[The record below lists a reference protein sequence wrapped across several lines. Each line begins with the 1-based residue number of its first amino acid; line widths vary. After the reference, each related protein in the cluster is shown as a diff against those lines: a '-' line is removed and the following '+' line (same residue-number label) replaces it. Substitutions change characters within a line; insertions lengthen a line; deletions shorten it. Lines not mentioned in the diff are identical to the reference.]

1 MVSAAGFLALMLAL
15 PAGAQ
20 SALEQLKAMSP
31 NLDLMVPAS
40 IMGTVVEPAHAA
52 ASTRGR
58 HRAVQPGLYNNA
70 DGSPI
75 IPFINQAQAT
85 LDIEIYQMDD
95 HAVRNAIRDALR
107 RGVRVRIIKE
117 PDPVG
122 GACKVFAKTQTPG
135 VSADPLEAAD
145 CADQQMLVRQVNKAG
160 GRYIP
165 FNKAGLCAANQSCLE
180 HGKIAISDGGAAL
193 MSTGNFDPSNLCDRA
208 ENPQHCNRDYT
219 LVLQDADVVGTLEAI
234 FTKDLAGVSYDLS
247 SLISP
252 AAAAK
257 LTVGPL
263 ALQPLLAFIRSAQT
277 SILMEGQYLKEPHIN
292 DALAEAARRG
302 VRVKVVMASFCSF
315 ASPSESEAAAVRSI
329 YSAFDAAGV
338 QSRMFNKSI
347 LVAGLPGYMHAKAIV
362 VDGKRAWVGS
372 TNGSTQSLTLNRE
385 YGAFV
390 DDSSWVGKL
399 SSIMTGDFNN
409 PNEETWRQSL
419 LCQKDH

>member
-1 MVSAAGFLALMLAL
+1 MVLPQFPTKFNLPALAPDGMLRTSGFLMI
-15 PAGAQ
+15 GTD
-20 SALEQLKAMSP
+20 SA
-31 NLDLMVPAS
+31 
-40 IMGTVVEPAHAA
+40 
-52 ASTRGR
+52 
-58 HRAVQPGLYNNA
+58 
-70 DGSPI
+70 
-75 IPFINQAQAT
+75 
-85 LDIEIYQMDD
+85 
-95 HAVRNAIRDALR
+95 
-107 RGVRVRIIKE
+107 IK
-117 PDPVG
+117 
-122 GACKVFAKTQTPG
+122 
-135 VSADPLEAAD
+135 L
-145 CADQQMLVRQVNKAG
+145 QVNKAG

-180 HGKIAISDGGAAL
+180 HGKIAVSDGGAAL

-208 ENPQHCNRDYT
+208 EKPDHCNRDYT
-219 LVLQDADVVGTLEAI
+219 LVLQDADVVGALEAI
-234 FTKDLAGVSYDLS
+234 FAKDLAGAPYDLS
-247 SLISP
+247 ALISP

-263 ALQPLLAFIRSAQT
+263 ALEPLLAFIRSAQT

-362 VDGKRAWVGS
+362 VDGNRAWVGS